1 MQVVTRF
8 VILPKL
14 LADRFG
20 GCILFGMEYLKIKMF
35 YCKHQLMTENWY
47 DKHLLKMCIKFNQV
61 LSHFSNIV
69 TADVTLI
76 NFFEPVWFFLLGFII
91 PLENFSL
98 IWKRRHYRWRTAN
111 FDLCCALMAIEQWGF
126 FSVPHLLWHGASV
139 YNGLLRG
146 PVTLTRTAERL
157 AVERSLPEFTT

>member
-1 MQVVTRF
+1 MRAVIRF

-20 GCILFGMEYLKIKMF
+20 GCILFGMEYLKLKMF

-69 TADVTLI
+69 TADVTSI
-76 NFFEPVWFFLLGFII
+76 HFFEPVWFFYWGLSSHSRIFHSYGNVVITGEGLQILTYAVHSW
-91 PLENFSL
+91 PLSSEGSLACHIYCGTGHPFTMVFSEDPWHSHVL
-98 IWKRRHYRWRTAN
+98 P
-111 FDLCCALMAIEQWGF
+111 
-126 FSVPHLLWHGASV
+126 SV
-139 YNGLLRG
+139 
-146 PVTLTRTAERL
+146 
-157 AVERSLPEFTT
+157 